1 MWVTIK
7 FNGQYYEGRSD
18 DLIELAEDFIK
29 NIRNVCEITVKED
42 GEVRFEWPGIDSY
55 TFLNLKKSDFRIRI
69 PLQI

>member
-7 FNGQYYEGRSD
+7 LNGQYYEGRSD

-42 GEVRFEWPGIDSY
+42 GAVRFEWPGIESY
-55 TFLNLKKSDFRIRI
+55 TFLRLKRK
-69 PLQI
+69 